1 MPPQGTTAKPAVPEL
16 LAADEPAPFTVLN
29 PAADKP
35 VLLVCD
41 HASRVFPRSLGD
53 LGLDPLARRCHLAL
67 DIGAEA
73 LTIRL
78 AESLG
83 VSAVLAGYS
92 RLVVDCNRDLLDPG
106 AFLEFGDGIVVP
118 GNRRLS
124 PAQKT
129 ARADAIYWPYH
140 RAIDTEIK
148 RLTGMHRSPGV
159 IAIHSF
165 TPVLDGVS
173 RPWEFGILWDADR
186 RISDVLIRELS
197 TAGFVVGDNEPY
209 SGRAPQDFTVDN
221 HAEAAGLPHV
231 GIEVRQDLIDDDEGV
246 AGIAAILHGIIQRIP
261 AGIFGPPGVSAE
273 IGRAAS
279 MDSKSEQGQSET
291 GQSEKGQLR
300 KAQRT

>member
-1 MPPQGTTAKPAVPEL
+1 MPPPGTPAKPAAPEL

-29 PAADKP
+29 PASDKP
-35 VLLVCD
+35 ALLVCD
-41 HASRVFPRSLGD
+41 HASRMFPRSLGD

-73 LTIRL
+73 LTMRL

-83 VSAVLAGYS
+83 VTAVLAAYS

-106 AFLEFGDGIVVP
+106 AFLEFGDGIVVH
-118 GNRRLS
+118 GNRHLS

-140 RAIDTEIK
+140 RAIDAEIK
-148 RLTGMHRSPGV
+148 RLTGGLRSPGV

-173 RPWEFGILWDADR
+173 RPWEFGVLWDADR
-186 RISDVLIRELS
+186 RVSDILIREL
-197 TAGFVVGDNEPY
+197 TAAGFVVGDNEPY
-209 SGRAPQDFTVDN
+209 SGRAPQDFTIDN

-246 AGIAAILHGIIQRIP
+246 AGIAAILHASIQRIP
-261 AGIFGPPGVSAE
+261 AGVFGPMGEQDE
-273 IGRAAS
+273 IDHAAS
-279 MDSKSEQGQSET
+279 RH
-291 GQSEKGQLR
+291 GQSEKAQSKR
-300 KAQRT
+300 AQRK

>member
-1 MPPQGTTAKPAVPEL
+1 MPPKGTTAKPAVPEL

-29 PAADKP
+29 PAAVKP
-35 VLLVCD
+35 ALLVCD
-41 HASRVFPRSLGD
+41 HASRLFPRSLGD

-73 LTIRL
+73 LTMRL
-78 AESLG
+78 AEGLG
-83 VSAVLAGYS
+83 VTAVLARYS

-118 GNRRLS
+118 GNRKLS

-140 RAIDTEIK
+140 RAIDAEIK
-148 RLTGMHRSPGV
+148 RLTGRHRSPGV

-186 RISDVLIRELS
+186 RISDILIREL
-197 TAGFVVGDNEPY
+197 TAAGFVVGDNEPY

-231 GIEVRQDLIDDDEGV
+231 GIEVRQDLIDDEEGV
-246 AGIAAILHGIIQRIP
+246 AGIAAILQGIIRRIP
-261 AGIFGPPGVSAE
+261 AGIFGPPGDMGETGHSVTTQEQST
-273 IGRAAS
+273 
-279 MDSKSEQGQSET
+279 QGQST
-291 GQSEKGQLR
+291 QGQSK
-300 KAQRT
+300 KAQQK